1 MVPPL
6 KNLPIHQAT
15 NKMDHDTEHRD
26 FPVCPHCGHEDRNGW
41 DAFRDGSS
49 IEEVDCPECDRAYI
63 SECITTITYT
73 TRLVPGQNDQ
83 DHAAARVGP
92 NPT

>member
-1 MVPPL
+1 
-6 KNLPIHQAT
+6 
-15 NKMDHDTEHRD
+15 MDHDTEHRD